1 MKKRYFLTVT
11 AELIQGADDASF
23 SGASFDTLK
32 NAHVVSVRTRYGG
45 KTVNKKTLISA
56 AVGAVCILVLHDEN
70 GTKRHEIPLNLVE
83 HLSAN
88 GFSAG
93 LPVGY
98 VVTLSTS
105 KISIMDPSLAVS
117 GSVVELVF
125 EIEK

>member
-1 MKKRYFLTVT
+1 MKKRYFLTVI
-11 AELIQGADDASF
+11 AELTQGAENATF

-32 NAHVVSVRTRYGG
+32 GAHVVSVRTRYGG
-45 KTVNKKTLISA
+45 KTVNKKTIA
-56 AVGAVCILVLHDEN
+56 PATVGAVAILSLHDAD
-70 GTKRHEIPLNLVE
+70 GTLRHEIPLNLVE

-105 KISIMDPSLAVS
+105 KISLMDPSLVTT
-117 GSVVELVF
+117 GHVIELVF